1 MDKTEDEFQCNGKF
15 FPYRYLTVKVD
26 NEAQQWVISTES
38 LQTELENTT
47 IKWYVHN
54 TLEEI
59 IFFYV
64 PDDVLRSEGLV
75 EFVKE
80 NVNVEFELIEVG
92 VG

>member
-26 NEAQQWVISTES
+26 NKEEQWIISTES
-38 LQTELENTT
+38 LQAELEKTT
-47 IKWYVHN
+47 EEWTVHN
-54 TLEEI
+54 TLDEM

-64 PDDVLRSEGLV
+64 PDDVIRSEGLV
-75 EFVKE
+75 DFLKE
-80 NVNVEFELIEVG
+80 NVDVEFELIEVG